1 MPPLSWR
8 WLQVRCNRAAEAL
21 PPARN
26 RYFPLDTG
34 LRIHER
40 SSKLVSSWPS
50 LQHWLH
56 RRISWDFTFMVLVLV
71 FCFVFSSPNACH
83 EERRWRR
90 DEIGTTWT
98 FKRGG
103 KKRSLEDVS
112 ELCLWDTSCSQPEHG
127 TMSMRIYFD
136 KVYFYSPQGSAWLGT
151 GKRKKSWCRHRS

>member
-1 MPPLSWR
+1 MPPLSWL
-8 WLQVRCNRAAEAL
+8 WLQVRCNRAAEAP

-50 LQHWLH
+50 LQPLLY
-56 RRISWDFTFMVLVLV
+56 RRIIWDFTFMVLVLV
-71 FCFVFSSPNACH
+71 FFFPLILVMKNAGEVGMKKEQLELSSDK
-83 EERRWRR
+83 E
-90 DEIGTTWT
+90 
-98 FKRGG
+98 

-151 GKRKKSWCRHRS
+151 KKKLV